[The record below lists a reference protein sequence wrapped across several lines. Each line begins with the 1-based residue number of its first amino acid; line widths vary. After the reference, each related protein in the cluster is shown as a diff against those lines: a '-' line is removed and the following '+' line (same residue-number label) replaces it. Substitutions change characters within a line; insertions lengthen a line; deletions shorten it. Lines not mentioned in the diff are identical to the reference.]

1 MEEEE
6 EEDESIH
13 PPHGRRHHH
22 HKLSRNMISVMSA
35 ACDTSKKGPEELCW
49 GVGGDTNWTNKVRF
63 TFYTSLQKWTK
74 LPGQS

>member
-49 GVGGDTNWTNKVRF
+49 GVGGDTN
-63 TFYTSLQKWTK
+63 
-74 LPGQS
+74 